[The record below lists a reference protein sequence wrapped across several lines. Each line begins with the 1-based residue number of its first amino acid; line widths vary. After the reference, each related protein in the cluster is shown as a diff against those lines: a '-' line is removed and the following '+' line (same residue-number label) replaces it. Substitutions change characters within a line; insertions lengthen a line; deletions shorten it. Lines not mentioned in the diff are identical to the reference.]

1 MLPPKVATHIA
12 ASARPSHGRGG
23 SGVQAAGGETVP
35 RGERPDGGH
44 LSGLRDLR
52 ADPAGVGP
60 AVPPE
65 GRGGLGEPF
74 PEAPSLPPGRRRGDL
89 VGALG
94 LNVWT
99 LEYHLAVL
107 EREGLLRAVRKGHP
121 LLYYP
126 REDPPPNDPLH
137 QVHSPILHT

>member
-12 ASARPSHGRGG
+12 AFARPGHGRGG

-74 PEAPSLPPGRRRGDL
+74 PEAPSLPPDRRIGDL
-89 VGALG
+89 VRALV

-99 LEYHLAVL
+99 LRYHLEVL
-107 EREGLLRAVRKGHP
+107 EREGLIRSVRRGHP
-121 LLYYP
+121 WCYYA
-126 REDPPPNDPLH
+126 REDPVPGD
-137 QVHSPILHT
+137 